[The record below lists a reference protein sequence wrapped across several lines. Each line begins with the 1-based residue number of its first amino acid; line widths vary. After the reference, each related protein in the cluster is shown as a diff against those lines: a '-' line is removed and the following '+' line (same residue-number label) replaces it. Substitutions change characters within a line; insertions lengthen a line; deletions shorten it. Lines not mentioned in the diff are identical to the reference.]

1 MSSTQQT
8 CCISPLFDALQ
19 RHKARRRQLRMH
31 GLHGL
36 PRLKSLHPS
45 DAKGV
50 SGAGALPQTRRST
63 QNPAHQSQM
72 NGDAYVVRIH
82 LT

>member
-1 MSSTQQT
+1 
-8 CCISPLFDALQ
+8 
-19 RHKARRRQLRMH
+19 MH